1 MDVTTTQGTCR
12 VISSGH
18 SGGPAHVLDAG
29 LSSGQV
35 PRLPAQSGEGG
46 PGRCHPQLLSAQTNR
61 QAVPCVRVFFPPPTC
76 AIILVVSPAAH
87 RGPHASTAHGAVAA
101 TLAVVVRA
109 FHGQLH
115 ATVLLKRRRQTG
127 TLGASWERH
136 QTPLLQEATLTQP
149 DACRTLSSGCT
160 LSDHKPHPS
169 LPRKSGSYSQ

>member
-61 QAVPCVRVFFPPPTC
+61 QAVPCVRVFFPPPAC

-115 ATVLLKRRRQTG
+115 ATVLLVVEVRTG
-127 TLGASWERH
+127 QWVGGCHWDGRGGHMVDSFQRWCSFNTN
-136 QTPLLQEATLTQP
+136 
-149 DACRTLSSGCT
+149 LSARNGG
-160 LSDHKPHPS
+160 HP
-169 LPRKSGSYSQ
+169 